1 MGKPIITITV
11 EETDVVTEIG
21 TEEIEAGGETMT
33 ETEGE
38 AEVVIDGEVETVIV
52 VIAIEGIGTVIE
64 IGIGIESVT
73 GKETGIEIRREKRRL
88 RKKKGLGVEVK
99 KDPGAPNIKRV
110 KKTGRNEVI
119 KMTRRGIETEKTEK
133 LRPK

>member
-38 AEVVIDGEVETVIV
+38 VEVVIDGEVETVIV

-64 IGIGIESVT
+64 I
-73 GKETGIEIRREKRRL
+73 RREKKRS

-99 KDPGAPNIKRV
+99 KDPEAPNIKRV

-133 LRPK
+133 LRPKLRKNP